1 MYKRQDTAKRCQY
14 HRNFGH
20 TTKGCQALKDKI
32 EELIQAGHLRQFVK
46 RTRNS
51 RSPPRSTDRPSRGVD
66 RSYRSDYKRR
76 TDHSQASR
84 KRSESPVRRT
94 RARNTSP
101 DRNSRPRQRVREVIN
116 MIAGP
121 VTLGEPNHE
130 TNYIAGGFAGGGC
143 SNSARKKHLRDIQFA
158 HATTRRRPYIP
169 PITFTDDD
177 FTAIDL
183 GQDDPMV
190 ITVEINKFA
199 IAKTLV
205 DQGSSSIY
213 YTGKS
218 SRKCASQKQIFNPI
232 TNKL

>member
-1 MYKRQDTAKRCQY
+1 
-14 HRNFGH
+14 
-20 TTKGCQALKDKI
+20 
-32 EELIQAGHLRQFVK
+32 
-46 RTRNS
+46 
-51 RSPPRSTDRPSRGVD
+51 
-66 RSYRSDYKRR
+66 
-76 TDHSQASR
+76 
-84 KRSESPVRRT
+84 
-94 RARNTSP
+94 
-101 DRNSRPRQRVREVIN
+101 